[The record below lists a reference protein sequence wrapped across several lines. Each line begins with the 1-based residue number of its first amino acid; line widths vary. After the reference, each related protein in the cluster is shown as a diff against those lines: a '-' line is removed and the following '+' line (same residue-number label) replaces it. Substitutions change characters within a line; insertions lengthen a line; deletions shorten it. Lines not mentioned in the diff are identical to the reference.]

1 MLFMSKTSYIIL
13 LKLVDMFTAIQDYSS
28 LLRYL
33 LLHYGSLQ
41 SKQFGTSGLS
51 HPFLGMGPGP
61 MELGKLA
68 AF

>member
-1 MLFMSKTSYIIL
+1 MEVGGVLFFCCFLQPLHDSLATENDCSGNDGAG
-13 LKLVDMFTAIQDYSS
+13 KLF
-28 LLRYL
+28 
-33 LLHYGSLQ
+33 
-41 SKQFGTSGLS
+41 SGLS